1 MNRDSQCDS
10 PGLQIV
16 WHNPAPPGRSG
27 IRPRRL
33 ALATKTIYVAGN
45 LDSDAL
51 FELISGGNPA
61 PVERRGTE
69 EVCEQWG

>member
-1 MNRDSQCDS
+1 MNCDSEGDS

-16 WHNPAPPGRSG
+16 WHNPARLSSSGR
-27 IRPRRL
+27 RPRRL
-33 ALATKTIYVAGN
+33 ALETKTIYVAGN

-51 FELISGGNPA
+51 YEVISGGNLSQA
-61 PVERRGTE
+61 ESRDTE

>member
-1 MNRDSQCDS
+1 MNCDSERDS

-16 WHNPAPPGRSG
+16 WHNPAPPSRSG
-27 IRPRRL
+27 RRPLRL
-33 ALATKTIYVAGN
+33 ALETKTIYVAGT

-51 FELISGGNPA
+51 YELISGGNPA
-61 PVERRGTE
+61 RVEWRSAE